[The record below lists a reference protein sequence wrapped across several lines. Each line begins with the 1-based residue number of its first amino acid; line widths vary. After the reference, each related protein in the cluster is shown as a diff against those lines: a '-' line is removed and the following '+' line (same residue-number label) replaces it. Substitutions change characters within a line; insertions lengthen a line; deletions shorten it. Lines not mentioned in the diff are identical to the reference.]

1 MMKKILF
8 FIFILFISIKSSLAL
23 TVIPVKL
30 ELELDRS
37 EIKNIEFF
45 IRNDSEI
52 PEIYYSEVEC
62 FTEEGEAKK
71 FIGRCP
77 EVEWLSLP
85 ESVALKPK
93 EMKSVLATF
102 KIPDSA
108 PPGAHSLI
116 VWWSTRPT
124 KQNVPGGVSIGLRVG
139 SLVYINVKGEA
150 KEDFTITKIDY
161 KKFIF
166 KLPIKINYSI
176 KNIGNTYINPKGEII
191 VKNLLGREVDRK
203 IVNPRD
209 LQILPNNEKLM
220 EIEWNPLFALGPYKI
235 NFNVFGKSQTVNKFF
250 WIFVLPIKFL
260 VIFLIIFGFLI
271 FGLPQLLR
279 KYNRFIIEKA
289 KQKGEI

>member
-1 MMKKILF
+1 MKKISFLV
-8 FIFILFISIKSSLAL
+8 FILFISIKSSLAL
-23 TVIPVKL
+23 TVMPAKL
-30 ELELDRS
+30 ELELGRG
-37 EIKNIEFF
+37 EIQNIEFF

-102 KIPDSA
+102 KTPDSA

-124 KQNVPGGVSIGLRVG
+124 KSNVPGGVSIGLRVG
-139 SLVYINVKGEA
+139 SLVYVNIKGEA
-150 KEDFTITKIDY
+150 KEDFIFSKVDY
-161 KKFIF
+161 QKFIF
-166 KLPIKINYSI
+166 KLPLKITYAI
-176 KNIGNTYINPKGEII
+176 KNTGDTYINPKGEII
-191 VKNLLGREVDRK
+191 VKNLLGKEVDRK
-203 IVNPRD
+203 LVNPRD

-220 EIEWNPLFALGPYKI
+220 EMEWNPLFALGPYKI
-235 NFNVFGKSQTVNKFF
+235 NFNVFGRSQTVNKSF

-260 VIFLIIFGFLI
+260 IIFLVILGFLI
-271 FGLPQLLR
+271 FVLPQLLR